1 MYFGTRHLTFYNLL
15 EKDGAGN
22 AIVQHQEMKTAYMSS
37 AMDLI
42 FAAER
47 FNNHR
52 PYVMAGINPMMNL
65 NSSKSDYIKLKKSEI
80 FLELGVGCDFYM
92 PFFKLRPELKFMYGL
107 TDSFDKKQSQT
118 SKTAMSSLMPWQQ
131 KDAHSKIIALTL
143 SISNKLTLFRI
154 S

>member
-1 MYFGTRHLTFYNLL
+1 
-15 EKDGAGN
+15 
-22 AIVQHQEMKTAYMSS
+22 MKTAYISS

-42 FAAER
+42 FSAER

-52 PYVMAGINPMMNL
+52 PYMMAGINPMMNL

-107 TDSFDKKQSQT
+107 TDSFDKKHPEHI
-118 SKTAMSSLMPWQQ
+118 KNKNELPYALAA
-131 KDAHSKIIALTL
+131 KGAHSKIIALT
-143 SISNKLTLFRI
+143 FYFE
-154 S
+154 